1 MAMMPKAFPGFL
13 ILELWLTLSSDL
25 LRIVLSFITGFN
37 QFDCVVPQCSC
48 VHVSWLGFHGASWI
62 CEFMVFIKFRNILAI
77 IFYALKDFQ
86 VRMRLFDIFQS
97 LLTLYSFFFNLCSF
111 LIEFSRVSIV
121 ISSDSITFFSV
132 TSYMLFILSS
142 GNLIWIIFVSSMFLH
157 NMLTIFS
164 FFLNIV
170 LITFTAFF
178 Y

>member
-37 QFDCVVPQCSC
+37 QFDCIVPQCSC

-86 VRMRLFDIFQS
+86 VHMRLFDIFQS
-97 LLTLYSFFFNLCSF
+97 LLTLYSFFFNLLSDCCSDLASSLCLSLSL
-111 LIEFSRVSIV
+111 LILFSV
-121 ISSDSITFFSV
+121 ISIQ
-132 TSYMLFILSS
+132 Y
-142 GNLIWIIFVSSMFLH
+142 
-157 NMLTIFS
+157 
-164 FFLNIV
+164 
-170 LITFTAFF
+170 
-178 Y
+178 